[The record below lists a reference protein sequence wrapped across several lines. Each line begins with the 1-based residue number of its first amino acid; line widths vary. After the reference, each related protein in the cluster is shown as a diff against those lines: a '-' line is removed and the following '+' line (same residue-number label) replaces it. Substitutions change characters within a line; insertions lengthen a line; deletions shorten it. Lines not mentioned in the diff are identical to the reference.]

1 MLFQT
6 GDRPP
11 AGFSGGEIVAKD
23 GTMRGG
29 ARIGSGKKA
38 KPLVDKIAEGRTATV
53 LSLPE
58 PPELD
63 GTVQPPVK
71 DYLKE
76 RQRDGSFLYAEE
88 IYFEVYNWLK
98 ERGCE
103 RLVSTQLLEQ
113 YSLSIS
119 RWIQCE
125 QAITQYGFLAKHPTT
140 QAPTAS
146 PYVSISNQY
155 LKSAQAVWYQIFQIV
170 KENCSSTFEG
180 TPADSVME
188 RLLRQR
194 G

>member
-1 MLFQT
+1 M
-6 GDRPP
+6 
-11 AGFSGGEIVAKD
+11 AKD

-71 DYLKE
+71 EYLKE